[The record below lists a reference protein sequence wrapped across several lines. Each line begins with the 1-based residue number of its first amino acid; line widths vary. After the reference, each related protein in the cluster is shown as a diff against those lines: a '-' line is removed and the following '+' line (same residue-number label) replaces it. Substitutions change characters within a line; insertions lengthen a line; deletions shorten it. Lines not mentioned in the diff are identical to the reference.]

1 MGLMRYNFKPLTKV
15 AELSLLERA
24 ARVFAE
30 EYVFIL
36 KASATCELNGTP
48 GTLKLGGGPW
58 YRIVFVPDDPFYLGR
73 CFLDFST
80 QQEAEREFE
89 KLAERLRPAAK
100 DDAHPQPAEA
110 EPEVMEPPAAE
121 DAPAEES
128 PPAEAPP
135 EPSADSDPA
144 DERERHHQAVVTAL
158 TALDAEPEWND
169 RPGKERRREVIR
181 RALADLKLDEDDF
194 HKIAFVCNDLV
205 HLGVVT
211 PSGQG
216 FHLTGESAD

>member
-121 DAPAEES
+121 DAPAEEMRRPKRPRS
-128 PPAEAPP
+128 RPPTRTRPMSEKDTTRPWSRRSRLWM
-135 EPSADSDPA
+135 PSLSGTTG
-144 DERERHHQAVVTAL
+144 QA
-158 TALDAEPEWND
+158 
-169 RPGKERRREVIR
+169 R
-181 RALADLKLDEDDF
+181 
-194 HKIAFVCNDLV
+194 
-205 HLGVVT
+205 
-211 PSGQG
+211 SGAG
-216 FHLTGESAD
+216 R